1 LPLLADPDLALV
13 EVDVLPPESDDLPT
27 TEAERDGEH
36 ERGVERISPSRSE
49 EGERLVQAPGIEAAG
64 LDPRRVDESDDVPGD
79 QLLAAGGRESRAKN
93 LVGLLRGSRGGLLFQ
108 PGKEAAD
115 VSDAQCLA
123 DRRSGRT

>member
-27 TEAERDGEH
+27 TEAESDGEH

-49 EGERLVQAPGIEAAG
+49 EGERLVQTPGIEAAG